1 MNVCVELDTLGMEA
15 IAQLMNVHSYHY
27 SVGSILTVLTLMVVT
42 CVPAML
48 ATVETPLV
56 TVRQSWDYFTH

>member
-1 MNVCVELDTLGMEA
+1 MCVELDTLGMEA
-15 IAQLMNVHSYHY
+15 IAQLLMNVHSYHY
-27 SVGSILTVLTLMVVT
+27 TVRSILTVLTLMVVT

-56 TVRQSWDYFTH
+56 TVRQSWDYFTR